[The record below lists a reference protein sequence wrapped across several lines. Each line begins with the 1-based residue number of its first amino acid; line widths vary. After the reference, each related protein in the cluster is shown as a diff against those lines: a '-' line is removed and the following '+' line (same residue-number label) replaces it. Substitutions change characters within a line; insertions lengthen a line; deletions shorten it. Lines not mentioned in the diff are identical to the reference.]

1 MIAFSGSRSNGVGLR
16 ERDLSRGSEAQPSL
30 PCSFADRALTGPVF
44 DLLSGRVWW
53 SARRWRLGQVR
64 LGRALQA
71 TAVKHRAQSLQL
83 QVSVQTRALGSS
95 VHVVRP
101 PPTEHAPDFWRR
113 AAACAGPS
121 MWLQGREAQA
131 AWKAGLFNRE
141 AAGRIQ

>member
-53 SARRWRLGQVR
+53 SAWRWRLGQVR